1 MHLVLHL
8 RGGQL
13 DSRRSLRCTW
23 CCICHAE
30 NRGDLGDG
38 VAWLHQREGR
48 RALAPNRG
56 TLTACRGWAPQGHG
70 VLCVR
75 CGGRWHLGGSSQLAT
90 CSPQNY
96 LGVREVLR
104 DDRSLGSSL
113 EDRRDRSPQPLQQCP
128 DAHSLRALEDRRV
141 ARRACSTHGVAAHTL
156 TLATRLN

>member
-1 MHLVLHL
+1 MPKIGETWVTEW
-8 RGGQL
+8 RGFIIG
-13 DSRRSLRCTW
+13 
-23 CCICHAE
+23 E
-30 NRGDLGDG
+30 DG
-38 VAWLHQREGR
+38 GLWR
-48 RALAPNRG
+48 
-56 TLTACRGWAPQGHG
+56 LTG
-70 VLCVR
+70 VRLQHVEDGPPKVTEYCVR

-104 DDRSLGSSL
+104 GDRSLGSSL